1 VDLGRVE
8 PWTAHY
14 DEYGRLIGRTDY
26 NAGNL
31 AEGIP
36 DTHYLSREGSELSL
50 LMTLDEIDTQ
60 RPVEIRFHN
69 VSDLRFRGER
79 TLLTEIVL
87 LLAEDVSAR
96 AWERVRFEVKD
107 AEEELISL
115 LCERIEIEA

>member
-1 VDLGRVE
+1 MSDF
-8 PWTAHY
+8 TAS
-14 DEYGRLIGRTDY
+14 GRLA
-26 NAGNL
+26 NASRVRRL
-31 AEGIP
+31 I
-36 DTHYLSREGSELSL
+36 LSREGSELSL

-60 RPVEIRFHN
+60 RSVDVRFHN

-107 AEEELISL
+107 AEEEFISL
-115 LCERIEIEA
+115 LCERVEIEA